1 MLPPQDVYRFFVVF
15 IFQKLLEPFNCP
27 RMQPTCPALGLSY
40 LGARFFKGLVLKVVT
55 LKQFSL
61 FFRELLD
68 GGTHP
73 ASHLL
78 ELNALVRGKHII
90 RHLHRVGAV
99 EARAEHHRETRDG
112 ARDALDL
119 VFKAAAAALAIG
131 QVAEVGVRALTSR
144 GAPLQ
149 DAHLPQAVV
158 DGALDAVVREGQK
171 VRPDPGV
178 EALSRFEQA
187 DLAPRDQL
195 IHLELGVELLAHLGS
210 ERPNIGAVLLQDLR
224 L

>member
-1 MLPPQDVYRFFVVF
+1 MLPPRDVYSFVVVF

-27 RMQPTCPALGLSY
+27 RMQSACPALGLSD
-40 LGARFFKGLVLKVVT
+40 LGARLFEGLVLKVVA

-78 ELNALVRGKHII
+78 ELNALVCGEHIV

-112 ARDALDL
+112 AGDALDL
-119 VFKAAAAALAIG
+119 VFEATAAALAIG
-131 QVAEVGVRALTSR
+131 QVAEIGVRALASC
-144 GAPLQ
+144 GAPFQ

-158 DGALDAVVREGQK
+158 DGALDAVMREGQE
-171 VRPDPGV
+171 VRPDSSV
-178 EALSRFEQA
+178 KALRRFEQA
-187 DLAPRDQL
+187 NLAPRDQL
-195 IHLELGVELLAHLGS
+195 IHLELGVELLAHLGR
-210 ERPNIGAVLLQDLR
+210 ERPYIGAVFLQDLR